1 MGKRLFLGV
10 MSLFLFIILTACG
23 NDNANNSDTS
33 DENYGGTH
41 NESHVETRTEA
52 KNDDQANE
60 TDQANSKNNNMT
72 TNSSAAYGIP
82 EGMKEAQNAKFK
94 VGDEVIV
101 NAEHEEG
108 MKGAVGT
115 VIGAFDTIVYSISY
129 TPTQGDFREE
139 NHKWVV
145 QEELQGLDE
154 EMLVPGSEVIVE
166 TDQEEGM
173 LGAEGEVDTAEKTV
187 AYMVEYITADGTS
200 LHKWFKESEL
210 TAK

>member
-1 MGKRLFLGV
+1 MEKRLGLIV
-10 MSLFLFIILTACG
+10 MSLFLFTILTACG
-23 NDNANNSDTS
+23 NDDTNNSDT
-33 DENYGGTH
+33 EH
-41 NESHVETRTEA
+41 ESHVESRNEVTKDNVQTEEA
-52 KNDDQANE
+52 
-60 TDQANSKNNNMT
+60 NNNV
-72 TNSSAAYGIP
+72 TNAPTPSEIP
-82 EGMKEAQNAKFK
+82 EGMKEAENPKFK

-115 VIGAFDTIVYSISY
+115 VTGAFDTIVYSISY
-129 TPTQGDFREE
+129 TPTHGDFREE

-166 TDQEEGM
+166 TNQEEGM
-173 LGAEGEVDTAEKTV
+173 LGAEGEIDTAEKTV

-200 LHKWFKESEL
+200 LKKWFKESEL
-210 TAK
+210 SAK

>member
-1 MGKRLFLGV
+1 MEKRLFLAV
-10 MSLFLFIILTACG
+10 MSLFLFLILTACG
-23 NDNANNSDTS
+23 NDDNANNSDT
-33 DENYGGTH
+33 DH
-41 NESHVETRTEA
+41 ESHVETRSEVTDETN
-52 KNDDQANE
+52 K
-60 TDQANSKNNNMT
+60 TDQANNKNNV
-72 TNSSAAYGIP
+72 TNEPTPSEIP
-82 EGMKEAQNAKFK
+82 EGMKEAANPKFK

-115 VIGAFDTIVYSISY
+115 VTGAFDTIVYSISY
-129 TPTQGDFREE
+129 TPTHGDFREE

-166 TDQEEGM
+166 TNQEEGM
-173 LGAEGEVDTAEKTV
+173 LGAEGEIDTAEKTV

-200 LHKWFKESEL
+200 LKKWFKESEL
-210 TAK
+210 SAK